1 MSKYLKLFVK
11 YFLLALA
18 ALIITWFTQ
27 FAALYGHPTIS
38 QPSIYCNT
46 SSNYIMTLPP
56 SHDSGLLIPYITHYI
71 SDGGCGVGTPI
82 TLYLF
87 VIDCLIWFLVV
98 VGAIRLIKYLA
109 KK

>member
-1 MSKYLKLFVK
+1 MSKYLKLYVN

-38 QPSIYCNT
+38 QPSIYCSTDAYYVPT
-46 SSNYIMTLPP
+46 SPP
-56 SHDSGLLIPYITHYI
+56 SHDSGLPIPYITHYI
-71 SDGGCGVGTPI
+71 SDNGCGVGRPI
-82 TLYLF
+82 ALYLF
-87 VIDCLIWFLVV
+87 IIDCLIWFLVMIGV
-98 VGAIRLIKYLA
+98 IRLIKYLS